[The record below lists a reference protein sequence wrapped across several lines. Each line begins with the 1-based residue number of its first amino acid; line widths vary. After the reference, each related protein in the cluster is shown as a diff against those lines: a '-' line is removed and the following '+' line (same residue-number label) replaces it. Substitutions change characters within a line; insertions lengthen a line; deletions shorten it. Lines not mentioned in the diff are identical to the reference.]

1 MSNNIINRVK
11 AAQAGYKFPINQEVT
26 LNADGS
32 GGTIYKQTKDDDGW
46 GWSDT
51 GHLALDVLGMI
62 DVWGIGTAADS
73 INAAWYLKEGDK
85 ANAAISTAAATPGLG
100 WGATVAKWGKR
111 VNEARKLK
119 NLSKNA
125 AVQGTPNAA
134 DMAKKLKDKSDKI
147 MGNLPKNF
155 IKDMGENIK
164 TKFSRSAYGKWTPS
178 WTNPLKTTTKPFER
192 GTFGKIVDWSSLPAT
207 WLTETKRDDEKSE
220 YFGLGEADKNFGKFS
235 WGEDKE
241 RKKIA
246 DSSYKQRFNDGVA
259 FTGRQ
264 HWTRFKK

>member
-73 INAAWYLKEGDK
+73 INAAWYLKEGDA

-100 WGATVAKWGKR
+100 WGATMTKWGKR

-119 NLSKNA
+119 NLSKSA

-134 DMAKKLKDKSDKI
+134 DMAKKLKDKSDNI

-155 IKDMGENIK
+155 IKDMGENLK
-164 TKFSRSAYGKWTPS
+164 RKFTERR
-178 WTNPLKTTTKPFER
+178 PFNR
-192 GTFGKIVDWSSLPAT
+192 GFFGKVIDIGSIPAT
-207 WLTETKRDDEKSE
+207 IGVETKRDEENSE
-220 YFGLGEADKNFGKFS
+220 YYGLGEADKNFGKFS

-246 DSSYKQRFNDGVA
+246 DSSYKQRYNDGVA